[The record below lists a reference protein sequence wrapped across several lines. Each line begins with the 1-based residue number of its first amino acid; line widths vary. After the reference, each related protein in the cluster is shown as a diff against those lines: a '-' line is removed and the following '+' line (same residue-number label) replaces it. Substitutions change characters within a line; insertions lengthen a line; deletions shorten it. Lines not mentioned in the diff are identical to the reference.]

1 MPNLRGS
8 VAIAGVGETPVGRV
22 PDLSATQMYV
32 RACRLAL
39 EDVGLTH
46 KDVDGVITA
55 NSWSEPHYY
64 HAEWIA
70 EYLGILPSFC
80 LTVGTG
86 GGTIT
91 AAVHHA
97 ASAIATGLC
106 HTVLL
111 AAADNWLSAFS
122 REKMVELMAA
132 NAGHPQFEIPYGSF
146 VPALYAL
153 FAQAYMRR
161 YGTSSEQFASV
172 AVTARRH
179 AALHPGAQ
187 MRAPI
192 EAADVLAS
200 KMVAAPLH
208 LLDCALISD
217 GGAAIVLTDAEHAR
231 DLKAKPVYVTG
242 IGEAHQHEHVSQAV
256 SLTETAA
263 KDSGAHAFA
272 MAHLSPREIDVAML
286 YDPFTPTVLMFLED
300 LGFCARGEA
309 GSFVE
314 TGEIELGGRLPVNTN
329 GGLLSYAHPG
339 NPGALLLLTEAVRQ
353 LRGECSERQVA
364 GANTALVHAEGGIMS
379 SHCTV
384 ILANELAV

>member
-1 MPNLRGS
+1 MPNLTGR
-8 VAIAGVGETPVGRV
+8 VAISGVGETEVGRV
-22 PDLSATQMYV
+22 PNLSATRMYV
-32 RACRLAL
+32 KACGLAL
-39 EDVGLTH
+39 ADSGLTN
-46 KDVDGVITA
+46 KGVDGIITA

-70 EYLGILPSFC
+70 EYLGIQPRYC

-86 GGTIT
+86 GGTII
-91 AAVHHA
+91 AAMHHA

-106 HTVLL
+106 QTVLI

-153 FAQAYMRR
+153 FALAYLKR
-161 YGTSSEQFASV
+161 YGASSEQFAKV
-172 AVTARRH
+172 AVIARRH

-192 EAADVLAS
+192 TVSDVLDS
-200 KMVAAPLH
+200 KKVAEPLH

-217 GGAAIVLTDAEHAR
+217 GGVAMVLTNAERAR
-231 DLKAKPVYVTG
+231 DLRSKPVYLLGV
-242 IGEAHQHEHVSQAV
+242 GEAHRHEHVCQAT

-263 KDSGAHAFA
+263 TESGTRAFA
-272 MAHLSPREIDVAML
+272 MANLSPGDIDVAML

-300 LGFCARGEA
+300 LGFCDRGQGGA
-309 GSFVE
+309 FVDA
-314 TGEIELGGRLPVNTN
+314 GEIELGGRLPVNTN

-339 NPGALLLLTEAVRQ
+339 NPGSLLLAVEAVRQ
-353 LRGECSERQVA
+353 LRGECADRQVRDA
-364 GANTALVHAEGGIMS
+364 RTALVHAEGGIMS
-379 SHCTV
+379 SHCTA
-384 ILANELAV
+384 ILGSEP